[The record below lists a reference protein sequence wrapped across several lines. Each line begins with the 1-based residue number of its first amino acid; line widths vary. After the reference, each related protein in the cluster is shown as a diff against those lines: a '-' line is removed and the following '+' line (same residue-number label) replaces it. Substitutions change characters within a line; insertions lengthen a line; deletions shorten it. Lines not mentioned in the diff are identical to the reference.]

1 MCSEARQS
9 PATNK
14 KAARVVPQE
23 GQGLPVTSLIQQKV
37 KRSKSEGKNKNT
49 AKPASRPKSRPRFSQ
64 RVLTGIH
71 HKLLEVLLLSHIHHQ
86 KPIDEGPYTHSST
99 SQQLEHPQTGLAQH
113 KTVDTH
119 STQQNRNH
127 QNDCGVVV
135 IHRLQHNKF
144 IVGQFFELR
153 THAHHVSIGKL
164 LAHGSHEQIHFVGF
178 HN

>member
-37 KRSKSEGKNKNT
+37 KRSKSEVKNKNT

-86 KPIDEGPYTHSST
+86 KPTDEGPYTQSPT
-99 SQQLEHPQTGLAQH
+99 SHQLKHPQTGLTQH
-113 KTVDTH
+113 KAIN
-119 STQQNRNH
+119 SQRTQE
-127 QNDCGVVV
+127 D
-135 IHRLQHNKF
+135 
-144 IVGQFFELR
+144 
-153 THAHHVSIGKL
+153 
-164 LAHGSHEQIHFVGF
+164 
-178 HN
+178 